1 MALDGIFLNLIKEEI
16 KREALGARVEKV
28 HQPAKNEIVLAMR
41 SRSSAFRLLLSCS
54 GNAPRIHLTAFA
66 PDNPQNPPML
76 CMLFRKHLT
85 GAILEDVTQL
95 GLDRVL
101 FLHFNATNE
110 IGDRV
115 KRVLVVEI
123 MAQHSNII
131 LLDERDVIIDSVKR
145 VDHLHSSVRE
155 VLPGLSYALPPAQS
169 KLETTKSEN
178 EEIITAICAQEGK
191 HLSAALLAVMQGMSP
206 ILCRELAFRAFGE
219 DVAVTQGL
227 DFSMLSIQL
236 DFVRHMIETN
246 TPAPCAVCDTAG
258 KWLDFSFLPVTQYGN
273 AGECRYYESLCALLD
288 AFYYERERFARTK
301 SKAEDLF
308 RFASNA
314 IERTT
319 RKINHQKADLLQ
331 NENREEKRIFAE
343 LIQANLYRL
352 EKGSVHYV
360 VENYYDNYKE
370 MKIPAKPHL
379 TPVQNAQQYF
389 KEYRKAQTA
398 EGILK
403 EQIAA
408 GEADLAYFF
417 TVQDALSRSE
427 TERELSEI
435 RDELQSGG
443 YLKRKNV
450 RGSGKQKKQSPL
462 PPLQFTSPDG
472 FFVFVGRNNVQN
484 EKLSMKTAQKTDLW
498 FHAQK
503 MPGSHAV
510 LSLEGREP
518 TVAAIEFAAS
528 LAAYYSSGRQ
538 SGSVNVDFTEVK
550 NLKKPGGSKPGFVIY
565 HVYQTIQVAPLMP
578 ERQNEV

>member
-1 MALDGIFLNLIKEEI
+1 MALDGIFLSLIKEEI

-54 GNAPRIHLTAFA
+54 GNAPRIHLTSFA

-85 GAILEDVTQL
+85 GAILEDVTQM

-115 KRVLVVEI
+115 KRVLAVEI

-131 LLDERDVIIDSVKR
+131 LLDENDVIIDSVKR

-155 VLPGLSYALPPAQS
+155 VLPGLAYALPPAQS
-169 KLETTKSEN
+169 KLDIRKSGN
-178 EEIITAICAQEGK
+178 EEIITALKQQKGK
-191 HLSAALLAVMQGMSP
+191 SLSAALLALMQGMSP
-206 ILCRELAFRAFGE
+206 VLCRELAFRAYGE
-219 DVAVTQGL
+219 DVSVTQEMGV
-227 DFSMLSIQL
+227 SMLSIQL
-236 DFVRHMIETN
+236 DFVRGILTSQI
-246 TPAPCAVCDTAG
+246 PVPCAVADTSG
-258 KWLDFSFLPVTQYGN
+258 KLIDFSFLPVTQYGR
-273 AGECRYYESLCALLD
+273 AGECRYYETLSKLLD
-288 AFYYERERFARTK
+288 AFYHERERFARTK

-308 RFASNA
+308 RFLNNA

-319 RKINHQKADLLQ
+319 RKINNQKTELEQ
-331 NENREEKRIFAE
+331 SENRDEKRVFAE

-360 VENYYDNYKE
+360 VENYYDDNNE
-370 MKIPAKPHL
+370 IKIPAKPHL

-403 EQIAA
+403 EQIAS
-408 GEADLAYFF
+408 GEADLEYFF
-417 TVQDALSRSE
+417 TVLDALSRSE
-427 TERELSEI
+427 TERELAEI
-435 RDELQSGG
+435 REELQCGG
-443 YLKRKNV
+443 YLKKKNAKPA
-450 RGSGKQKKQSPL
+450 GKQKKQAPL

-472 FFVFVGRNNVQN
+472 FSVLVGRNNVQN
-484 EKLSMKTAQKTDLW
+484 EKLSLKTAQKTDLW

-503 MPGSHAV
+503 MPGSHVV

-518 TVAAIEFAAS
+518 TAAAIGFAAS

-538 SGSVNVDFTEVK
+538 SNAVSVDCTEVK
-550 NLKKPGGSKPGFVIY
+550 QLKKPNGGKPGFVIY
-565 HVYQTIQVAPLMP
+565 HVYKTLQAVPFHPAAGG
-578 ERQNEV
+578 